1 MGKHRRIRMEDVM
14 AFKAEIDSERQSV
27 LDQLA
32 TEAQDLGMGYPR

>member
-1 MGKHRRIRMEDVM
+1 MQDVM

-32 TEAQDLGMGYPR
+32 AEAQERDMGYHR